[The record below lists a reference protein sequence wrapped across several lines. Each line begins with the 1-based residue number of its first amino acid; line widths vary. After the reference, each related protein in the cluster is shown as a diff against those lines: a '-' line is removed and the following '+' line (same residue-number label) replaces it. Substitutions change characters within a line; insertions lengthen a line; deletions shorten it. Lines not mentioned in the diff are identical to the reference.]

1 MLKQLL
7 TFVCIL
13 IGIKLLISIKY
24 SRVIAKLESFTNED
38 LGGNILTKGIQN
50 WSGPNEYI
58 TNIGYTES
66 APNDETTEINK
77 VMSFSIKPRL
87 DSKKVGFLYDYS
99 DSAKMIPGESYS
111 LTVYA
116 KTDSLE
122 GLQVQPYT
130 ADNEESKDT
139 VSRVWMNSQVVK
151 GGDGWKKL
159 IWTFKNHINSKAESL
174 SFKFVGS
181 SDQGIRHTI
190 FKPELRKVLKVSIA
204 NDKSDAEMDALKG
217 AHAQEIKKMEKKS
230 YMQLLKE
237 YWYIVA
243 ILVLLGIVLWVVFS
257 QKAEVGEEIIPIV
270 TETETPQ
277 MEPTLESSIVKSE
290 SGIDDSS
297 LNVSKIEGELATDN
311 IDNIVKPPPPSVE
324 MPEIMEQPEFPQ
336 VDLAQDVSALV
347 DNVPEAV
354 PDVAQSKF
362 DLPTKVGSP
371 LANLG
376 PNPILK
382 DQQSLLVG
390 NNAAQRS
397 KLNFPIAP

>member
-7 TFVCIL
+7 TFICIL

-24 SRVIAKLESFTNED
+24 NRVIEKLESFTNED

-66 APNDETTEINK
+66 APNDESTEINK

-99 DSAKMIPGESYS
+99 DNVKMIPGESYS
-111 LTVYA
+111 LTIYA

-130 ADNEESKDT
+130 GDNEESKDT

-151 GGDGWKKL
+151 GGEGWKKL

-181 SDQGIRHTI
+181 TDQGIRHTI
-190 FKPELRKVLKVSIA
+190 FKPELRNVLKVSIA
-204 NDKSDAEMDALKG
+204 IDKSDAEMEKLKG
-217 AHAQEIKKMEKKS
+217 AHTQELKKMEKMS

-237 YWYIVA
+237 YWYIAA
-243 ILVLLGIVLWVVFS
+243 ILVLSGIILWVVFS
-257 QKAEVGEEIIPIV
+257 QKDEVSEEIIPTV
-270 TETETPQ
+270 TETPQ
-277 MEPTLESSIVKSE
+277 MEPALESNVVKSE

-297 LNVSKIEGELATDN
+297 LNVSKIEGEIATDN
-311 IDNIVKPPPPSVE
+311 IDNIVKPQSVE
-324 MPEIMEQPEFPQ
+324 MHEIMEQPGFPQ
-336 VDLAQDVSALV
+336 VNPIVDEANTVSGLV
-347 DNVPEAV
+347 DKVPTSV
-354 PDVAQSKF
+354 PDVSQPKT
-362 DLPTKVGSP
+362 DLQTKVGSP
-371 LANLG
+371 LADLG

-390 NNAAQRS
+390 SNAGPRS